1 MAVYGGF
8 HHVHLVSRDPEASAA
23 WYQEALGA
31 EVAGRSVKKNSL
43 SITLTLGEAR
53 LSVRGLR
60 AGEDPVPDETPAVL
74 GINHIGL
81 MVDDIEGA
89 IKRVVDCGGGLTD
102 PVHTGSSGNLV
113 AFVQTPEG
121 VAIEFLQPKS

>member
-121 VAIEFLQPKS
+121 VAIEFLQPKE